1 MDEKKL
7 ISTQKRRC
15 IYAILLFLIFAG
27 ALIFRLMSFQLVNG
41 ESYLA
46 TAQKTT
52 VKTIS
57 IDAPRGEIV
66 DCYGRSLAVNR
77 TVYCVQLDLVFMPS
91 KERNS
96 IILRLINIMDDENEE
111 YFDDLPISP
120 YFPYSFTE
128 GSDGERFRIKGVL
141 GLDAAPESANVVM
154 DLLKKRYNIPSSFSE
169 EEARR
174 VCGVRYTMDLRGA
187 STQTPYIFAE
197 DVSISAVTS
206 VKENSAVLSGSDI
219 VTRAVRQY
227 HYADAAPDIVG
238 IVGLVSESELAS
250 LGSEGYTSTDYIGK
264 FGIEK
269 SMESYL
275 RGKDG
280 EMQVTLNSRGQV
292 ISSTVTKEP
301 VPGATVMLTIDAE
314 LSRTA
319 AKLLKT
325 RIEEIAAADI
335 EQESGYDCTAGS
347 LVLTDP
353 NTGGVIVS
361 VNYPSYDLNSYYSD
375 YATLLNS
382 PGNPLF
388 NRATKGL
395 YPPGSTFK
403 AITALAGLEEKKIF
417 NTTKYT
423 CKHTMIYGDR
433 EYDCNGTHGAVDIV
447 TALAKSCNIY
457 FYTTGLALG
466 FDGLREYA
474 SRFGFGQKTGIEIA
488 EEAGTVSSSNIM
500 MTSIG
505 QANTL
510 VTPLQLSSYTATL
523 ANGGTRYRSTVIQKI
538 VSHDYSETLLSGE
551 PEVLGKINAS
561 EKNWALMTDGLY
573 SGVNRKMAG
582 YYTYLYD
589 AEYVVAAKTG
599 TAQVSSGSNNG
610 MFICYAPFDAPTAA
624 LSISLEHAGSGN
636 RCAPLARQVLDEFF
650 KAKNEADSFF
660 N

>member
-1 MDEKKL
+1 MDEKEL
-7 ISTQKRRC
+7 ISTQKKRS
-15 IYAILLFLIFAG
+15 IIAILLFLVFTG
-27 ALIFRLMSFQLVNG
+27 ALLFRLMSFQLISG
-41 ESYLA
+41 KDYLA

-52 VKTIS
+52 VKTIP

-91 KERNS
+91 KERND
-96 IILRLINIMDDENEE
+96 ILLRLIKIMENENEE
-111 YFDDLPISP
+111 YFDDLPVSP
-120 YFPYSFTE
+120 LFPYSFKE

-141 GLDAAPESANVVM
+141 NLDKAPESANVVM
-154 DLLKKRYNIPSSFSE
+154 DTLKERYRIPSSFTE
-169 EEARR
+169 EEARK
-174 VCGVRYTMDLRGA
+174 VCGVRYTMELRGA

-197 DVSISAVTS
+197 DVSVSAVTT
-206 VKENSAVLSGSDI
+206 VKENSSVLSGSDI

-227 HYADAAPDIVG
+227 YYGDASPDVVG
-238 IVGLVSESELAS
+238 IVGLIDENELKNLA
-250 LGSEGYTSTDYIGK
+250 SEGYVSSDYIGK

-314 LSRTA
+314 LSRSVY
-319 AKLLKT
+319 KLLKT
-325 RIEEIAAADI
+325 RIEEIAESDVK
-335 EQESGYDCTAGS
+335 QESGYDCAAGS
-347 LVLTDP
+347 VVLTDP

-361 VNYPSYDLNSYYSD
+361 VNYPSYDLNSYHSD
-375 YATLLNS
+375 YGTLLAD
-382 PGNPLF
+382 PDNPLF
-388 NRATKGL
+388 NRAEKGL

-403 AITALAGLEEKKIF
+403 AITALAGLEEKKVF
-417 NTTKYT
+417 KTTKYT
-423 CKHTMIYGDR
+423 CKHTMLYADR
-433 EYDCNGTHGAVDIV
+433 EYDCNGTHGALDIV

-457 FYTTGLALG
+457 FYNTGLALG
-466 FDGLREYA
+466 FDNLREYA
-474 SRFGFGQKTGIEIA
+474 SRFGFGQKTGIEIS
-488 EEAGTVSSSNIM
+488 EEAGAISKSNIM

-510 VTPLQLSSYTATL
+510 VTPLQLSSYAATL
-523 ANGGTRYRSTVIQKI
+523 ANGGTRYRSTVIKKI
-538 VSHDYSETLLSGE
+538 VSHDYSETLLEKE
-551 PEVLGKINAS
+551 PEVLNTVNAD
-561 EKNWALMTDGLY
+561 KNNWALMTDGLY

-589 AEYVVAAKTG
+589 ADYVVATKTG
-599 TAQVSSGSNNG
+599 TAQVPNGSNNG

-624 LSISLEHAGSGN
+624 LSIALEHAGSGN
-636 RCAPLARQVLDEFF
+636 RCAPLARQILDEFF
-650 KAKNEADSFF
+650 KAKNTADSF

>member
-1 MDEKKL
+1 MDEKEL
-7 ISTQKRRC
+7 ISTQKKRS
-15 IYAILLFLIFAG
+15 IIAILLFLVFTG
-27 ALIFRLMSFQLVNG
+27 ALLFRLMSFQLISG
-41 ESYLA
+41 KDYLA

-52 VKTIS
+52 VKTIP

-91 KERNS
+91 KERND
-96 IILRLINIMDDENEE
+96 ILLRLIKIMENENEE
-111 YFDDLPISP
+111 YFDDLPVSP
-120 YFPYSFTE
+120 LFPYSFKE

-141 GLDAAPESANVVM
+141 NLDKAPESANVVM
-154 DLLKKRYNIPSSFSE
+154 DTLKERYRIPSSFTE
-169 EEARR
+169 EEARK
-174 VCGVRYTMDLRGA
+174 VCGVRYTMELRGA

-197 DVSISAVTS
+197 DVSVSAVTT
-206 VKENSAVLSGSDI
+206 VKENSSVLSGSDI

-227 HYADAAPDIVG
+227 YYGDASPDVVG
-238 IVGLVSESELAS
+238 IVGLIDENELKNLA
-250 LGSEGYTSTDYIGK
+250 SEGYVSSDYIGK

-314 LSRTA
+314 LSRSVY
-319 AKLLKT
+319 KLLKT
-325 RIEEIAAADI
+325 RIGEIAEGDVK
-335 EQESGYDCTAGS
+335 QESGYDCAAGS
-347 LVLTDP
+347 VVLTDP

-375 YATLLNS
+375 YGTLLAD
-382 PGNPLF
+382 PDNPLF
-388 NRATKGL
+388 NRAEKGL

-403 AITALAGLEEKKIF
+403 AITALAGLEEKKVF
-417 NTTKYT
+417 KTTKYT
-423 CKHTMIYGDR
+423 CKHTMLYADR
-433 EYDCNGTHGAVDIV
+433 EYDCNGTHGALDIV

-457 FYTTGLALG
+457 FYNTGLALG
-466 FDGLREYA
+466 FDNLREYA
-474 SRFGFGQKTGIEIA
+474 SRFGFGQKTGIEIS
-488 EEAGTVSSSNIM
+488 EEAGAISKSNIM

-510 VTPLQLSSYTATL
+510 VTPLQLSSYAATL
-523 ANGGTRYRSTVIQKI
+523 ANGGTRYRSTVIKKI
-538 VSHDYSETLLSGE
+538 VSHDYSETLLEKE
-551 PEVLGKINAS
+551 PEVLNTVNAD
-561 EKNWALMTDGLY
+561 KNNWALMTDGLY

-589 AEYVVAAKTG
+589 ADYVVATKTG
-599 TAQVSSGSNNG
+599 TAQVPNGSNNG

-624 LSISLEHAGSGN
+624 LSIALEHAGSGN
-636 RCAPLARQVLDEFF
+636 RCAPLARQILDEFF
-650 KAKNEADSFF
+650 KAKNMADSF

>member
-1 MDEKKL
+1 MDEKEL
-7 ISTQKRRC
+7 ISTQKKRS
-15 IYAILLFLIFAG
+15 IIAILLFLVFTG
-27 ALIFRLMSFQLVNG
+27 ALLFRLMSFQLING
-41 ESYLA
+41 DVYLA

-52 VKTIS
+52 VKTIP

-77 TVYCVQLDLVFMPS
+77 TVYCVQLDLVFMPA
-91 KERNS
+91 KERND
-96 IILRLINIMDDENEE
+96 ILLRLIKIMENENEE
-111 YFDDLPISP
+111 YFDDLPVSP
-120 YFPYSFTE
+120 LFPYSFKE

-141 GLDAAPESANVVM
+141 NLDKAPESANVVM
-154 DLLKKRYNIPSSFSE
+154 DTLKERYRIPSSFTE
-169 EEARR
+169 EEARK
-174 VCGVRYTMDLRGA
+174 VCGVRYTMELRGA

-197 DVSISAVTS
+197 DVSVSAVTT
-206 VKENSAVLSGSDI
+206 VKENSSVLSGSDI

-227 HYADAAPDIVG
+227 YYGDASPDVVG
-238 IVGLVSESELAS
+238 IVGLIDENELKNLA
-250 LGSEGYTSTDYIGK
+250 SEGYVSSDYIGK

-314 LSRTA
+314 LSRSVY
-319 AKLLKT
+319 KLLKT
-325 RIEEIAAADI
+325 RIEEIAESDVK
-335 EQESGYDCTAGS
+335 QESGYDCAAGS
-347 LVLTDP
+347 VVLTDP

-375 YATLLNS
+375 YGTLLAD
-382 PGNPLF
+382 PDNPLF
-388 NRATKGL
+388 NRAEKGL

-403 AITALAGLEEKKIF
+403 AITALAGLEEKKVF
-417 NTTKYT
+417 KTTKYT
-423 CKHTMIYGDR
+423 CKHTMLYADR
-433 EYDCNGTHGAVDIV
+433 EYDCNGTHGALDIV

-457 FYTTGLALG
+457 FYNTGLALG
-466 FDGLREYA
+466 FDNLREYA
-474 SRFGFGQKTGIEIA
+474 SRFGFGQKTGIEIS
-488 EEAGTVSSSNIM
+488 EEAGAISKSNIM

-510 VTPLQLSSYTATL
+510 VTPLQLSSYAATL
-523 ANGGTRYRSTVIQKI
+523 ANGGTRYRSTVIKKI
-538 VSHDYSETLLSGE
+538 VSHDYSETLLEKE
-551 PEVLGKINAS
+551 PEVLNTVNAD
-561 EKNWALMTDGLY
+561 KNNWALMTDGLY

-589 AEYVVAAKTG
+589 ADYVVATKTG
-599 TAQVSSGSNNG
+599 TAQVPNGSNNG

-624 LSISLEHAGSGN
+624 LSIALEHAGSGN
-636 RCAPLARQVLDEFF
+636 RCAPLARQVLDDFF
-650 KAKNEADSFF
+650 KSKNMADSF

>member
-7 ISTQKRRC
+7 ISTQKFRC
-15 IYAILLFLIFAG
+15 VIAILLFLLFTG
-27 ALIFRLMSFQLVNG
+27 ALLLRLLNFQLVNG
-41 ESYLA
+41 KSYLA

-52 VKTIS
+52 VKTIP

-91 KERNS
+91 KERND
-96 IILRLINIMDDENEE
+96 IILRLIKIMSAENED

-120 YFPYSFTE
+120 LFPYSFNE

-141 GLDAAPESANVVM
+141 GLDSAPESANVVM
-154 DLLKKRYNIPSSFSE
+154 DTLKKRYRIPSSFSE

-174 VCGVRYTMDLRGA
+174 VCGVRYTMELRGA
-187 STQTPYIFAE
+187 SAQTPYIFAE
-197 DVSISAVTS
+197 DVSPRAVTT
-206 VKENSAVLSGSDI
+206 VKENSSILSGSDI

-227 HYADAAPDIVG
+227 YYSDAAPDIVG
-238 IVGLVSESELAS
+238 IVGLIDENELKNLAD
-250 LGSEGYTSTDYIGK
+250 EGYVSSDYIGK

-301 VPGATVMLTIDAE
+301 VPGSTVVLTVDAE
-314 LSRTA
+314 LSRSVY
-319 AKLLKT
+319 KLLKT
-325 RIEEIAAADI
+325 RIEEIAESDTK
-335 EQESGYDCTAGS
+335 QESGYDCTAGS
-347 LVLTDP
+347 VVLTDP

-361 VNYPSYDLNSYYSD
+361 VNYPSYDLNNYYSD
-375 YATLLNS
+375 YATLLS
-382 PGNPLF
+382 DPDNPLF
-388 NRATKGL
+388 NRAMKGL

-403 AITALAGLEEKKIF
+403 AITALAGLEEKKVF
-417 NTTKYT
+417 KTTKYT
-423 CKHTMIYGDR
+423 CKHTMVYADR
-433 EYDCNGTHGAVDIV
+433 EYDCNGTHGTLDIV
-447 TALAKSCNIY
+447 TALAKSCNIF
-457 FYTTGLALG
+457 FYNTGLALG
-466 FDGLREYA
+466 FDSLREYA

-488 EEAGTVSSSNIM
+488 EEAGDISKSNIM

-523 ANGGTRYRSTVIQKI
+523 ANGGTRYRSTVVKKI
-538 VSHDYSETLLSGE
+538 VSHDYSETLLE
-551 PEVLGKINAS
+551 NAPEVLGSVNAS
-561 EKNWALMTDGLY
+561 DVSWALMTDGLY
-573 SGVNRKMAG
+573 SGVNRKLAG

-589 AEYVVAAKTG
+589 ADYVVAAKTG

-650 KAKNEADSFF
+650 KAKNMADSF